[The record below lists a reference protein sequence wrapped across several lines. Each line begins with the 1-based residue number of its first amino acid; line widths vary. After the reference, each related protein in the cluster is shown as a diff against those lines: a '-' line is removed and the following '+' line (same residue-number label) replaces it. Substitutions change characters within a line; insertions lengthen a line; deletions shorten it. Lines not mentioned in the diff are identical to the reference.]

1 MKVFPNIEN
10 LQHYQDLK
18 DQTVKSSDKF
28 GEFKR
33 QSFKTFLE
41 KGLPVSGKGNERWKY
56 LDLRSL
62 VKTKYKLL
70 EDLNKTDNKFSPDV
84 IFLQNAISIVN
95 GQVDNKILSSMKGIK
110 VLEVDEIDIGGV
122 ADNNE
127 DGMIALNSSFF
138 IEPLCFR
145 ITEDFN
151 YANLN
156 IVFSGDSEGQR
167 LDCPRLFIEI
177 DSGVE
182 VTINELHVSPSAD
195 VLKVSVLEIILQ
207 EGSKVLHN
215 IVVNGSKY
223 SKDFLFTRISQN
235 KNSYF
240 KSVSYSDAPSLG
252 ASDIKVCM
260 NGEYSECDLRGLYFT
275 TGSSQFNTHVVV
287 DHNVPY
293 TKSNQFYK
301 GILTDNSRAVFSGKI
316 LVKRDAQKTYATQK
330 DLNLLMSKGAEIDT
344 KPSLEIYADDVECFH
359 GATAGHVDENTL
371 YYMMSRGIDKDRATQ
386 ILVRGFAD
394 EIINDIS
401 DKSFRKIAV
410 EQIDKILPSLS
421 FQ

>member
-1 MKVFPNIEN
+1 
-10 LQHYQDLK
+10 
-18 DQTVKSSDKF
+18 
-28 GEFKR
+28 
-33 QSFKTFLE
+33 
-41 KGLPVSGKGNERWKY
+41 
-56 LDLRSL
+56 RSL

-95 GQVDNKILSSMKGIK
+95 GQVDSKILSSMKGIK

-252 ASDIKVCM
+252 ANDIKVCM
-260 NGEYSECDLRGLYFT
+260 NGEYSECDLRG
-275 TGSSQFNTHVVV
+275 
-287 DHNVPY
+287 
-293 TKSNQFYK
+293 
-301 GILTDNSRAVFSGKI
+301 
-316 LVKRDAQKTYATQK
+316 
-330 DLNLLMSKGAEIDT
+330 
-344 KPSLEIYADDVECFH
+344 
-359 GATAGHVDENTL
+359 
-371 YYMMSRGIDKDRATQ
+371 
-386 ILVRGFAD
+386 
-394 EIINDIS
+394 
-401 DKSFRKIAV
+401 
-410 EQIDKILPSLS
+410 
-421 FQ
+421 